1 TPAVAGPSAL
11 AMLITLRTTF
21 DGPLWELYLAVVLA
35 WAATALILLQ
45 AAFLQRFLGPRG
57 LTAIERLAGMLLI
70 MLSVD
75 MLLDNLRSV
84 LHIAA

>member
-1 TPAVAGPSAL
+1 LVPLATPAVAGPSAL

-45 AAFLQRFLGPRG
+45 AAMCNTLR
-57 LTAIERLAGMLLI
+57 RLSNSI
-70 MLSVD
+70 STLS
-75 MLLDNLRSV
+75 MISSMP
-84 LHIAA
+84 